1 MNVGFVRPCGLEVRP
16 RDPSL
21 LPELA
26 RHFERS
32 GFRVEQLE
40 EVIEVER
47 PDAPNDEQAAR
58 EIHLHLSVWRAMRPD
73 SIESVSGGL
82 TVGTTESRARLG
94 DRKAES
100 ASGGT
105 HRESLAWATLRSLLS
120 RL

>member
-1 MNVGFVRPCGLEVRP
+1 MNVGLVRPCGLDIRL

-47 PDAPNDEQAAR
+47 PDAPDDEQAAR
-58 EIHLHLSVWRAMRPD
+58 EIHLHLSVWLVMNPD
-73 SIESVSGGL
+73 SIES
-82 TVGTTESRARLG
+82 
-94 DRKAES
+94 
-100 ASGGT
+100 ASGV
-105 HRESLAWATLRSLLS
+105 S
-120 RL
+120 

>member
-1 MNVGFVRPCGLEVRP
+1 LEIRP

-47 PDAPNDEQAAR
+47 RDAPDDEQAAR
-58 EIHLHLSVWRAMRPD
+58 ETHQHLSVWLVMNPD
-73 SIESVSGGL
+73 SIESVSGG
-82 TVGTTESRARLG
+82 
-94 DRKAES
+94 
-100 ASGGT
+100 
-105 HRESLAWATLRSLLS
+105 
-120 RL
+120 